1 VPQRNEDRKAADAV
15 EALYVADEAVLALGI
30 SVTRVSAG
38 EVELEFTPSTT
49 TGNGHGIVHGGY
61 LFLFADTAFAYAFA
75 SRGVSGVTVNASIDF
90 LAPARV
96 NMRLT
101 AHASEFHRNGSTGI
115 YDVMVEDADGR
126 AVAVFRG
133 HARAPRAPSREPR

>member
-1 VPQRNEDRKAADAV
+1 MPRFDVDRKAAEAV
-15 EALYVADEAVLALGI
+15 EALYVVDEAVLALGI
-30 SVTRVSAG
+30 SVTRVRAG
-38 EVELEFTPSTT
+38 EVNLEFTPSAA
-49 TGNGHGIVHGGY
+49 TGNGHGVVHGGY
-61 LFLFADTAFAYAFA
+61 LFLLADTAFAYAFA

-115 YDVMVEDADGR
+115 YDVLVEDANGR

-133 HARAPRAPSREPR
+133 HARAPRAPSREPA